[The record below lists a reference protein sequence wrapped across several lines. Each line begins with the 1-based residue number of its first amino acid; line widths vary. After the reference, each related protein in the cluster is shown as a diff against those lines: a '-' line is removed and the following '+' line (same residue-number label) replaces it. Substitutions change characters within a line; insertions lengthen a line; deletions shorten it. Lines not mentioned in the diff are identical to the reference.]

1 MSGTDD
7 IKNMIQGVDLSVDKK
22 FKIEGPWAFRGLHEL
37 RAPVYIFVPGGE
49 KQEIG
54 EVVVHTGKGMKF
66 EINLKEGYEDVETA
80 SFEIPMRFI
89 VRRKAE

>member
-7 IKNMIQGVDLSVDKK
+7 IKKMVQEVNLSVDKK

-37 RAPVYIFVPGGE
+37 RAPIYIFVPGGE

-54 EVVVHTGKGMKF
+54 EVVVHIDKGMKF
-66 EINLKEGYEDVETA
+66 EVNLKEGYED
-80 SFEIPMRFI
+80 FEMATFEVPMRFN
-89 VRRKAE
+89 VRQN